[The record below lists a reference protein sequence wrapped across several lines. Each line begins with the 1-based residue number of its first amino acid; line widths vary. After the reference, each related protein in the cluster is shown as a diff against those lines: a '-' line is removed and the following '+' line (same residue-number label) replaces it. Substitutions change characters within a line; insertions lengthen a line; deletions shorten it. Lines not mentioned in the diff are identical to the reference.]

1 MYQSDNLSVFED
13 DEISTKLVSWFIKR
27 QKEISEHSR
36 ISALYLNY
44 ATYICIV
51 QEFIKAK
58 RTSNWAL
65 HILATKSMLNLFVA
79 APKIILKPKDFTF
92 TL

>member
-51 QEFIKAK
+51 QEFIKA
-58 RTSNWAL
+58 
-65 HILATKSMLNLFVA
+65 
-79 APKIILKPKDFTF
+79 
-92 TL
+92 